1 MSPAIKV
8 AMIGCGNIS
17 GQYLDAIDVL
27 PDVQLVA
34 CADVVAERA
43 AEVAAQH
50 EGVRPLSPAEAV
62 AADDVDVVLNLTI
75 PSVHAEMARSALAAG
90 KHVYGEKPLAIT
102 VRDGQA
108 VLSVAGDAHLRV
120 GCAPDTVLG
129 TGLQTARAVLDRG
142 DIGRPVAATAFF
154 TGGGPDN
161 WHANPAFFYQPGAG
175 PLYDLGPYYI
185 SSLVTLLGPVRRVVS
200 MARASTLQR
209 RVTAGPN
216 AGLVI
221 DVEVDTHV
229 SASLE
234 HANGAI
240 STLITSFDVRGGS
253 TLPRIE
259 VYGESGSLGVPDPN
273 GFDGPV
279 NVRRAGETDWTEVA
293 PLAGYVDGGRGI
305 GLADLARAVAAGEP
319 HRASGELALHVLDV
333 MESVIAAAHSGQA
346 VELAT
351 TCERPA
357 PAPLTDLRVSA

>member
-1 MSPAIKV
+1 MSAAARV

-17 GQYLDAIDVL
+17 GQYLAAIDAL
-27 PDVQLVA
+27 ADLRLVA
-34 CADVVAERA
+34 CADVLPERA
-43 AEVAAQH
+43 TEVAARH
-50 EGVRPLSPAEAV
+50 DGVRPLSPAEAV

-75 PSVHAEMARSALAAG
+75 PSVHAELARAALAAG
-90 KHVYGEKPLAIT
+90 KHVYGEKPLATT
-102 VRDGQA
+102 VRDGRD
-108 VLSVAGDAHLRV
+108 VLTVAAAAGLRV

-154 TGGGPDN
+154 AGGGPDN

-175 PLYDLGPYYI
+175 PLYDLGPYYL
-185 SSLVTLLGPVRRVVS
+185 SSLVTLLGPVRRVVG
-200 MARASTLQR
+200 MARASRPQR
-209 RVTAGPN
+209 RVSAGPN

-234 HANGAI
+234 HADGAI
-240 STLITSFDVRGGS
+240 STLITSFDVPGES

-259 VYGESGSLGVPDPN
+259 VYGETGSMGVPDPN
-273 GFDGPV
+273 YFDGPV
-279 NVRRAGETDWTEVA
+279 SVRRVGEQAWAEVA
-293 PLAGYVDGGRGI
+293 PVAGYLAGGRGI
-305 GLADLARAVAAGEP
+305 GLADLARAVDADEA

-333 MESVIAAAHSGQA
+333 MESIITAAHSGQA
-346 VELAT
+346 VLLST

-357 PAPLTDLRVSA
+357 PVPLIDLRTGA